1 MLAVAIFAGGGGGEI
16 TTKLQFNTTE
26 IGKIPQP
33 CLYLVSPY
41 LVWMSM
47 CIYFY
52 IYREGE
58 TYMYIHA
65 YRMGLMVKL
74 LKIYVI
80 YM

>member
-1 MLAVAIFAGGGGGEI
+1 MLAVAIFAVGGGGGGGEI

-33 CLYLVSPY
+33 CLHLVSPY

-52 IYREGE
+52 I
-58 TYMYIHA
+58 
-65 YRMGLMVKL
+65 
-74 LKIYVI
+74 
-80 YM
+80 